1 MEKQK
6 LVKIGAIGG
15 GAVLIVLLLFGAVKL
30 LGVRLPFLP
39 GGQPPESLRPTPV
52 PSDSDIIVSQ
62 PVSESG
68 KTLRTTFKDD
78 RFYYAL
84 QGRFSGE
91 LQSLGD
97 HLIGEVTIDDD
108 STGMKFPVEIRPGK
122 DDQYI
127 LVRYT
132 TVFAEGR
139 ERLNFVTADEFI
151 AAITPDTPVQ
161 LRLMYP
167 ATVEQ
172 TAEEVYLQDFFE
184 ALIEGQPF
192 TPKRVTIRPVA
203 VGILEE

>member
-1 MEKQK
+1 MERRT
-6 LVKIGAIGG
+6 LITWSLYIGG
-15 GAVLIVLLLFGAVKL
+15 AAVIVILLLGGTLWL
-30 LGVRLPFLP
+30 LKVRLPFAP
-39 GGQPPESLRPTPV
+39 KPPAQVVSEPTQL
-52 PSDSDIIVSQ
+52 PSDSEIIVSQ
-62 PVSESG
+62 PVSDTG

-84 QGRFSGE
+84 QGRFSGK
-91 LQSLGD
+91 LQNLGD
-97 HLIGEVTIDDD
+97 HLIGDVTVDDD

-127 LVRYT
+127 LARYT

-139 ERLNFVTADEFI
+139 ERLSFISADEFI
-151 AAITPDTPVQ
+151 AAITPDSQIQ

-167 ATVEQ
+167 ATVEP
-172 TAEEVYLQDFFE
+172 TAEEVYLRDFFE

-203 VGILEE
+203 VGILE